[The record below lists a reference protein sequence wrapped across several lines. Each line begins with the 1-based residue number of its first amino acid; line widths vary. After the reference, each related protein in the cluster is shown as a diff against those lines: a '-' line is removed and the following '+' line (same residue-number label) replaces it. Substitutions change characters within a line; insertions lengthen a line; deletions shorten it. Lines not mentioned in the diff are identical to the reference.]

1 MSGSRPTPIPEV
13 IDQLAAAIRNGENA
27 EAVRFNL
34 DTLVDLCHRL
44 HITAITYRDIAGLDP
59 KHEAEV

>member
-1 MSGSRPTPIPEV
+1 MSTTEPTPIPVV
-13 IDQLAAAIRNGENA
+13 IDQLADAIRNGNDP

-44 HITAITYRDIAGLDP
+44 HTTAATYRDIAGLN
-59 KHEAEV
+59 E